1 METLIGFVVGY
12 LVGTKQGREGLDKVR
27 ESVDVIRNSPEV
39 RQLVLTGSSIAGAAV
54 RQVLSGGASAILTG
68 AVDALAHKER
78 RAA

>member
-54 RQVLSGGASAILTG
+54 RQVLSGGAGAILTG
-68 AVDALAHKER
+68 VVDALAHKVR